1 MSTPPP
7 TPPSR
12 GHELIKRF
20 LGPDSLGRGPFG
32 LLGLDP
38 GASTPS
44 AVEAALQR
52 QLDRIT
58 QHPDAD
64 SDGADAVRLVLD
76 TAATELLD
84 PVTRAKWITEVVG
97 SGAGFAAEPNEVR
110 PPGSFAAPP
119 VDVVARETDRPRRR
133 IAEDAPAADWGV
145 GGVGVDGD
153 PLVKRTIII
162 AVVGLVVLFGGLAIG
177 VLLLSASGGGKGGG
191 SPPDRSTAASGT
203 GSKSSAVPA
212 QSAPSATAP
221 PPTPPPV
228 LEPLAPL
235 RTRGRSEFADGAQV
249 VRELGTAA
257 NEMSADPDRALARF
271 ERAFAVAA
279 DWWCRYDDA
288 QIVAAVNQTVECLYR
303 ASARP
308 DHAARLLALVR
319 EPAVVLASPGRPV
332 VADEVWPAAWSAAVL
347 ARASRERDLPPQV
360 AASIAQAA
368 SAAFGPA
375 RATSELSLEGGVAAA
390 MRALPAAILRGN
402 LAAEQDAAAATAQ
415 ATAAIRRWIEGVAL
429 IARAESGAD
438 RRERMFV
445 DALSWMMTDAPEAGA
460 DPRIFESI
468 GLVGAEIK
476 WRSGGPARAR
486 LMDWFRDPRVSDQ
499 DLRTLTAAIAGKSSA
514 EGIDASMVLSMSAA
528 GGERVRLR
536 GAYAAAWGLA
546 EASTRADAARE
557 WVVRARAASEFVPRE
572 DELDQLASAAEL
584 AEINREAVKI
594 WRGEAIAAAS
604 GASSAR
610 SPFMPALGSASVA
623 NAGPVLGSV
632 TGSAADGAWAE
643 RYLGAE
649 RNIPVRLE
657 RLLELEQGGTPV
669 GWIDAGVLAE
679 AACFA
684 SPMQVPATRI
694 RSVADLY
701 ARISLAALPRPTDAD
716 WELLAR
722 RALVERLLAM
732 VADEGIHGHIEQLAS
747 RIAAAYLDAAGES
760 PAGGSTDASAIGA
773 RRGAALLADAARLE
787 AAGLPITRATRFSLE
802 QVAKRSAQRRA
813 QALGPIQSFAAE
825 QAGLA
830 EWLAYLVAAERPERE
845 TAAVEVID
853 QAATQR
859 RKARHVFAQIWA
871 AERAM
876 ARLWLLRLDME
887 GPS

>member
-1 MSTPPP
+1 
-7 TPPSR
+7 
-12 GHELIKRF
+12 
-20 LGPDSLGRGPFG
+20 
-32 LLGLDP
+32 
-38 GASTPS
+38 
-44 AVEAALQR
+44 
-52 QLDRIT
+52 
-58 QHPDAD
+58 
-64 SDGADAVRLVLD
+64 
-76 TAATELLD
+76 
-84 PVTRAKWITEVVG
+84 
-97 SGAGFAAEPNEVR
+97 
-110 PPGSFAAPP
+110 
-119 VDVVARETDRPRRR
+119 
-133 IAEDAPAADWGV
+133 
-145 GGVGVDGD
+145 VDGD

-684 SPMQVPATRI
+684 SPMQVRAAAQRVAGKFADQPAVVSALLDLLPSVPRI